1 MPERGMYTRL
11 GAGGVVHELR
21 GTRHRDAREGR
32 YGDDRI
38 RRRSQLTDALI
49 IWTRPLQ
56 AYALPLSH
64 SLPIPLVVLR
74 ALCSVATLCTSPLC
88 LLRLRRYPHMV
99 EDIPR

>member
-1 MPERGMYTRL
+1 M
-11 GAGGVVHELR
+11 HELR

-64 SLPIPLVVLR
+64 SLPIPLVVFR
-74 ALCSVATLCTSPLC
+74 ALCSVATLYTSPLC